1 MAKIR
6 SSVALVLMLVD
17 LIGTITLFSL
27 IISCISDIDHNN
39 GFNSNTSYLRKLSQ
53 KDNPHINLRGTKLK
67 LIEYKKFIEKVKSK
81 KVKIYNPSDY
91 NEDEFILQQNREM
104 KSSKNLRKL
113 DSYYDVHEDTYLI
126 IVSFV
131 SIFFTLVLMIS
142 FCLDKNE
149 CCTSDTREE
158 LGLGCCIYC
167 ICCDDCER
175 RNRNRNCNGDCNCN
189 CGGGDERGLLIIFFI
204 VIIFV
209 LIFFAIKACG
219 KHVSRYISISA
230 IFLCNV
236 AIFVLTLMY
245 AEKENSDYFPIILTI
260 SGVLAFANFLGVL
273 LPNLSCCL
281 SLTYGYR
288 PENAEPILNKTTANE
303 PILKPAVLGEN
314 LATPVIQPETSYYSP
329 QVPSSAY
336 PKNPAPYQPQ
346 PIPAS
351 IYVQPPSNQNTYYNS
366 EQGNIYDA
374 PPVNYQANPQP
385 QSIYDVQLPT
395 QQEVYSKPQ

>member
-91 NEDEFILQQNREM
+91 NEDEFILPQNREM

-113 DSYYDVHEDTYLI
+113 DSYYNVHEDTYLI

-149 CCTSDTREE
+149 CCTSE
-158 LGLGCCIYC
+158 Y
-167 ICCDDCER
+167 
-175 RNRNRNCNGDCNCN
+175 
-189 CGGGDERGLLIIFFI
+189 
-204 VIIFV
+204 
-209 LIFFAIKACG
+209 
-219 KHVSRYISISA
+219 
-230 IFLCNV
+230 
-236 AIFVLTLMY
+236 
-245 AEKENSDYFPIILTI
+245 
-260 SGVLAFANFLGVL
+260 
-273 LPNLSCCL
+273 
-281 SLTYGYR
+281 
-288 PENAEPILNKTTANE
+288 
-303 PILKPAVLGEN
+303 
-314 LATPVIQPETSYYSP
+314 
-329 QVPSSAY
+329 
-336 PKNPAPYQPQ
+336 
-346 PIPAS
+346 
-351 IYVQPPSNQNTYYNS
+351 
-366 EQGNIYDA
+366 
-374 PPVNYQANPQP
+374 
-385 QSIYDVQLPT
+385 
-395 QQEVYSKPQ
+395 